1 MGEMTAASRDGSVC
15 VCVNKVLE
23 TLSGDVGR
31 RPGPPRIWKVPADLR
46 GVVVSSSGSSASEF
60 ALLHCKRVLII
71 RVGIVPN
78 GGVTLQSSVLLLES
92 LKALLTDSWF

>member
-1 MGEMTAASRDGSVC
+1 MAVCVCVKC
-15 VCVNKVLE
+15 VCVNKVPE

-31 RPGPPRIWKVPADLR
+31 RPGPPRAWKVPADLR
-46 GVVVSSSGSSASEF
+46 GVVVSSSGSSVSEF

-78 GGVTLQSSVLLLES
+78 DGVTLQS
-92 LKALLTDSWF
+92 